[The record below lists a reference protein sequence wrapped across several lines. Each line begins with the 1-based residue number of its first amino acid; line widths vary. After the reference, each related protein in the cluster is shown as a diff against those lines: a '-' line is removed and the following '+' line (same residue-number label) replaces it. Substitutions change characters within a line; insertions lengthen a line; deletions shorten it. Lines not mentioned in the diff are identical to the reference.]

1 MIDSV
6 QHAQEKTADASP
18 QIEGHPWFAAT
29 YDWLLSV
36 PEQILLGQ
44 IRRHIAGEATGQVLE
59 IGVGTGANFRYYR
72 SATEP
77 IAAIEPD
84 PYMLEQAAQEAARLG
99 CGVEFC
105 RCPAER
111 LPFADRCFDTIV
123 ITLVLCTVVDQ
134 AAAFAEM
141 KRVLKPGG
149 TLRFLEH
156 VRSTRAWG
164 ARVQDLLTPTWCW
177 LGAGCHLN
185 RRTAENMQTAG
196 FEIVDMR
203 RRYLPLLPLI
213 HGVAAPRAKFGT
225 AGVSAAG

>member
-6 QHAQEKTADASP
+6 QHAQEKTADAFP
-18 QIEGHPWFAAT
+18 QIKEHPWFAAT

-36 PEQILLGQ
+36 PEQMLLGQ
-44 IRRHIAGEATGQVLE
+44 IRRHIAGEATGQILE

-72 SATEP
+72 RATEP
-77 IAAIEPD
+77 IVAIEPD
-84 PYMLEQAAQEAARLG
+84 PYMLELAAQETARLG
-99 CGVEFC
+99 RGVEFC

-141 KRVLKPGG
+141 KRVLKSGG

-164 ARVQDLLTPTWCW
+164 ARVQDLLTPAWRR

-185 RRTAENMQTAG
+185 RRTAENMQAAG
-196 FEIVDMR
+196 FVIVDMQR
-203 RRYLPLLPLI
+203 KQLPFLPLI
-213 HGVAAPRAKFGT
+213 YGVAAPQCDEHIK
-225 AGVSAAG
+225 